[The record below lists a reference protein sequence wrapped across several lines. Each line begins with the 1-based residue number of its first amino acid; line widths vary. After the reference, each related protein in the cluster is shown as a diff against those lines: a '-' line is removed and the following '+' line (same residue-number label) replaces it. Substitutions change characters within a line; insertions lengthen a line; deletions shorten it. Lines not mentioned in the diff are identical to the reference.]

1 MKRLTYYSGI
11 NLEVQGGIIVKM
23 FKKLLTVSVTSLLAL
38 FVVACGGNE
47 EETTASGD
55 GVLSGKVVGFAQT
68 DSMSAWRTT
77 ETDSIEEHVTEAG
90 GEFLVK
96 DAGGDIATQESDIR
110 DLIAVGVDYLIVAPI
125 ESNGLQG
132 ALQEAMDSGIPV
144 VLVDRAVEGE
154 VGTHFTTAIMSDFV
168 WEGEQAA
175 KALSEALPD
184 GGNVV
189 IINGGYDSLTST
201 ERQKGFVDALDSSKF
216 TIVAEQ
222 NGGWLMDE
230 AQAVMENTI
239 QAQGGE
245 SIDAVFAVTDDM
257 IQGAKT
263 AIESASLVPGE
274 DILTVGIDGS
284 KAALEDVA
292 SGKQL
297 ASVTCSP
304 YFGPIVVETLTKL
317 ANEETVDA
325 EITIEDT
332 LYTKDNVDVEKG
344 F

>member
-11 NLEVQGGIIVKM
+11 NLEAQGGIIVKM

-38 FVVACGGNE
+38 FVVACGGSE
-47 EETTASGD
+47 EESTASGD

-77 ETDSIEEHVTEAG
+77 ETDSIEEYVTEAG

-175 KALSEALPD
+175 KALTEALPD

-332 LYTKDNVDVEKG
+332 LYTKENVDVEKG

>member
-317 ANEETVDA
+317 ANEETVEA